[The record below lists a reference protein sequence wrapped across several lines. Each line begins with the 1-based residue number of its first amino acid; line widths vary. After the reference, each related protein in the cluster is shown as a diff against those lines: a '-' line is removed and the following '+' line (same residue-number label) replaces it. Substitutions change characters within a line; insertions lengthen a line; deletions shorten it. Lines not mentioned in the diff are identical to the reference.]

1 MLPNED
7 HILYRRI
14 TADDL
19 GNLVLYLNQL
29 SPDSRKRFGPH
40 TFDLH
45 TLRKIYENANDHI
58 GYIAVEE
65 NTEKIIAYAVLKKG
79 YLEHDSQRL
88 NSHGLQPDHQTDCT
102 YAPSVADQWQGRGIG
117 TGLFKY
123 ILSDIEKMPFRR
135 IILWGGVQADNERA
149 VRYYQ
154 NNGFTILGEFQ
165 YNGNN
170 FDMLYNLQV
179 S

>member
-1 MLPNED
+1 MLINEVN
-7 HILYRRI
+7 IFYRRL
-14 TADDL
+14 TVTDFK
-19 GNLVLYLNQL
+19 NLLQYLQEL
-29 SPDSRKRFGPH
+29 SPASQKRFGPH

-45 TLRKIYENANDHI
+45 TLREMYENANDHI

-102 YAPSVADQWQGRGIG
+102 YAPSVADHWQGRGVG
-117 TGLFKY
+117 TGLFNY
-123 ILSDIEKMPFRR
+123 ILSDIEKLPFRR

-170 FDMLYNLQV
+170 FDMSYNLQV